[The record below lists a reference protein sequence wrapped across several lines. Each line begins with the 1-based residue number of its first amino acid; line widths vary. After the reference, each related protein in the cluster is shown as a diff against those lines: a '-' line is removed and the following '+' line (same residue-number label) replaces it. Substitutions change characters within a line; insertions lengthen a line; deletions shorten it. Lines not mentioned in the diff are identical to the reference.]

1 MVSFLGPMLAAT
13 ASNLSSG
20 FSAGQLAGGIGGFF
34 QNQQAKSAAAK
45 QMAFQQRMSNT
56 SYQRAMADMRA
67 AGLNPILAYKQG
79 GASTPSGASYTPQNV
94 GLAGTQGAANS
105 AGVKK
110 IEEEIKTIS
119 QSRAIQKIV
128 HDERWPRL
136 FSTMSAEN
144 VVATALATI
153 NGVDIERLL
162 SQNGPW
168 TMDKRSLEDF
178 VSHVQRFNSRFSIEG
193 KGAAETGRHIAAAI
207 SSYMKEEFPNTTARG
222 AKSAQNIKN
231 LIESITK

>member
-1 MVSFLGPMLAAT
+1 MGFLSNTLA
-13 ASNLSSG
+13 NLAGG
-20 FSAGQLAGGIGGFF
+20 FSAGQLAAGFGGLM
-34 QNQQAKSAAAK
+34 QNRQAKSAAAR
-45 QMAFQQRMSNT
+45 QMAFQERMSNT
-56 SYQRAMADMRA
+56 SYQRSMADMKK

-79 GASTPSGASYTPQNV
+79 GASTPTGASYTPQNV
-94 GLAGTQGAANS
+94 GLASTQGAANT

-110 IEEEIKTIS
+110 IKEEIQTIA
-119 QSRAIQKIV
+119 QSRQIQKIV
-128 HDERWPRL
+128 HDERWAKL

-153 NGVDIERLL
+153 NGVDIEQLL

-178 VSHVQRFNSRFSIEG
+178 VSHVQRFNSRMAIEA
-193 KGAAETGRHIAAAI
+193 KGTAQTASNVAAAI
-207 SSYMKEEFPNTTARG
+207 ISYMREEFPNTSARG
-222 AKSAQNIKN
+222 SKSAQNIKN